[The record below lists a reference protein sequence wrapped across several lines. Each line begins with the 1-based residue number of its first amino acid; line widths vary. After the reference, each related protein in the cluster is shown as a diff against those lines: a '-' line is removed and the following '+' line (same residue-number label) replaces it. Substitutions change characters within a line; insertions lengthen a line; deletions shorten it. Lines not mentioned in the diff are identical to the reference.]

1 MSEKKLP
8 QKLKELRKV
17 NNYTQ
22 DYVAAV
28 LGIVRQTYSH
38 YETGRR
44 TPDAEALYK
53 LAGLYNISI
62 DDLMHLTVDIDREVS
77 YDAPV
82 PSQSSEDLSEFLEF
96 FNDPANKKKY
106 MFHTNLEKE
115 LLFILTRYPKRIRKK
130 LLNLQKLRPASLYN
144 RKNCFSRYCFSWY
157 LKKQFL
163 ILWKLQFHYMHFI
176 PASAS
181 LLIFFFHKLACHHHL
196 MSTASAFQAEIRTH
210 AQNLPFMAATPD
222 VAF

>member
-115 LLFILTRYPKRIRKK
+115 LLFILIRYPKRIRKK

-144 RKNCFSRYCFSWY
+144 KKLLLQILFFMVSKEAIFNTMEITISLHALYSGFRKPLVFFST
-157 LKKQFL
+157 
-163 ILWKLQFHYMHFI
+163 
-176 PASAS
+176 S
-181 LLIFFFHKLACHHHL
+181 LRVTI
-196 MSTASAFQAEIRTH
+196 I
-210 AQNLPFMAATPD
+210 
-222 VAF
+222 

>member
-115 LLFILTRYPKRIRKK
+115 LLFYFNKISEEDKKEIIEFTKIKAQAFITEK
-130 LLNLQKLRPASLYN
+130 LLLQILFFMVSKEAIFNTMEITISLHTLYSGFRKPLVFFSTSLRVT
-144 RKNCFSRYCFSWY
+144 
-157 LKKQFL
+157 
-163 ILWKLQFHYMHFI
+163 II
-176 PASAS
+176 
-181 LLIFFFHKLACHHHL
+181 
-196 MSTASAFQAEIRTH
+196 
-210 AQNLPFMAATPD
+210 
-222 VAF
+222 